1 MDMDHGPSMV
11 RIPDTVTI
19 AIVTKIASLPSIFDI
34 VLQKTLAVINDAV
47 ANANNTL
54 GRSSLIQ
61 QKTICIIFFAGGK
74 LKTCV
79 EEFSMNS
86 NKINFK
92 K

>member
-1 MDMDHGPSMV
+1 MHHGPTMDK
-11 RIPDTVTI
+11 IADTVTI